1 MKVNLNILERV
12 VIMNILPRTGSF
24 VNVRAAKNTTKIL
37 SISKDEEKEIELARN
52 GSTTT
57 WNDEGTKPKEFELP
71 PSSVKIILD
80 ALKDLDAKGQLP
92 VDAVSTYETF
102 LLKDVAA
109 ADLDKEVEEAAANPA

>member
-37 SISKDEEKEIELARN
+37 TISKEEQTEIELARN
-52 GSTTT
+52 GNTTT
-57 WNDEGTKPKEFELP
+57 WNDEGAKAKEFELP
-71 PSSVKIILD
+71 PSSVKIIRD

-92 VDAVSTYETF
+92 VDAVTTYEKF
-102 LLKDVAA
+102 LHD
-109 ADLDKEVEEAAANPA
+109 EVPVDETPA